1 MYIYICMILYIYICK
16 ITHRYIYIDSH
27 MYSHMCYM
35 YIYIYIY
42 NHTYKY
48 TLDMYMLVF
57 HPLDLHIHVDQLDR
71 WRQGQG
77 QGCETL
83 HQKHCRRG
91 DSRETARVDGALW
104 HHPGSDWFGDFSFLY
119 VQIPSKKMGWY
130 PLDPLGSSWYV
141 PIFLGAFNLKST
153 NLAWGHFEVWWGN
166 GEEPWRGLR
175 GDVQHGGGHQSHRGA
190 ERTGARGQS
199 VERGLLGTPGKRW
212 ESGWHRQR
220 EAWRHKEK
228 ESW

>member
-1 MYIYICMILYIYICK
+1 MTHSVSICRVSCILHAHLRLI
-16 ITHRYIYIDSH
+16 S
-27 MYSHMCYM
+27 
-35 YIYIYIY
+35 
-42 NHTYKY
+42 
-48 TLDMYMLVF
+48 MLVF
-57 HPLDLHIHVDQLDR
+57 HPLDLHMHVDQLDR

-91 DSRETARVDGALW
+91 NSREAARVDGALW
-104 HHPGSDWFGDFSFLY
+104 HHPGSDWLGDFSFLY
-119 VQIPSKKMGWY
+119 VQIPSSNGMI
-130 PLDPLGSSWYV
+130 PLGSPWYV
-141 PIFLGAFNLKST
+141 PFSWGEGST
-153 NLAWGHFEVWWGN
+153 KTTSQRGHFEVWWGN

-190 ERTGARGQS
+190 ERPGARGQT

-212 ESGWHRQR
+212 ESGWQYRQR
-220 EAWRHKEK
+220 ETWRHKEK